1 MAHPFQP
8 GTQQAAQNSLQLR
21 ADGKLTRRTLLR
33 GTALGAVGLAL
44 YAGEIERH
52 WIEHRRIA
60 IPIRGL
66 AEAMDGFR
74 LAQVSDIH
82 LESWTEPFFLREAVR
97 LVNRMKPDAVMLT
110 GDFISTDENGTTFPL
125 EAMHTC
131 AEILSALECP
141 TIYGILGNH
150 DAQVN
155 PAAVVEA
162 LAERRI
168 PVLRNRAV
176 AIERDGAR
184 FWLAGI
190 DDMLA
195 GGPRLDE
202 TIPEKIR
209 GIADEP
215 VILLGHE
222 PDPAVGIA
230 RQPAGQSVRLMLSG
244 HTHGGQVRLPFVG
257 ALTLP
262 PKGKLFVEGLFTV
275 GAMQLYVNRGLGTV
289 GVPFRFDCPPE
300 ITEITLRSA

>member
-1 MAHPFQP
+1 MAHRAQP
-8 GTQQAAQNSLQLR
+8 TTPG
-21 ADGKLTRRTLLR
+21 DWKLTRRALLR
-33 GTALGAVGLAL
+33 GSALGAAALAL
-44 YAGEIERH
+44 YSGEIERH
-52 WIEHRRIA
+52 WIDHRRMA

-97 LVNRMKPDAVMLT
+97 LVNRIRPDAVMLT
-110 GDFISTDENGTTFPL
+110 GDFISTDEHGTRFPL
-125 EAMHTC
+125 AAMHRC
-131 AEILSALECP
+131 AEILAGLECR

-155 PAAVVEA
+155 PVAVVET
-162 LAERRI
+162 LAERGI

-195 GGPRLDE
+195 GRPKLDE

-209 GIADEP
+209 NITDEP

-222 PDPAVGIA
+222 PDPALEIA
-230 RQPAGQSVRLMLSG
+230 RQPAGASVRLMLSG
-244 HTHGGQVRLPFVG
+244 HTHGGQVRLPFFG

-262 PKGKLFVEGLFTV
+262 PKGRRYVEGLYTV
-275 GAMQLYVNRGLGTV
+275 GGMQLYVNRGLGTV
-289 GVPFRFDCPPE
+289 GLPFRFDCPPE

>member
-1 MAHPFQP
+1 MTHRENRRL
-8 GTQQAAQNSLQLR
+8 QA
-21 ADGKLTRRTLLR
+21 KLTRRNLLR
-33 GTALGAVGLAL
+33 GSVLGAAALAL

-52 WIEHRRIA
+52 WIDHRRITV
-60 IPIRGL
+60 PIAGL
-66 AEAMDGFR
+66 AAAMDGFR

-97 LVNRMKPDAVMLT
+97 LVNRIRPDAVMLT
-110 GDFISTDENGTTFPL
+110 GDFISTEEHGTRFPFD
-125 EAMHTC
+125 AMQRC
-131 AEILSALECP
+131 AEILSGLECP

-155 PAAVVEA
+155 PAAVVET
-162 LAERRI
+162 LAAKQI

-176 AIERDGAR
+176 AIERGGAR

-190 DDMLA
+190 DDMLS
-195 GGPRLDE
+195 GRPRLDE
-202 TIPEKIR
+202 AIPPSIR

-222 PDPAVGIA
+222 PDPALEIA
-230 RQPAGQSVRLMLSG
+230 RQPAGASVRLMLSG

-262 PKGKLFVEGLFTV
+262 PKGRRYVEGMYQV
-275 GAMQLYVNRGLGTV
+275 GGIQLYVNRGLGTV

-300 ITEITLRSA
+300 ITEITLRSAPVA